1 MSRMFVEPQRGH
13 YHKNRVGKR
22 EIAADGRQT
31 GSQMLSS
38 GVLKPIM
45 AREQIV
51 IHSRTLNQ
59 PVWE

>member
-1 MSRMFVEPQRGH
+1 
-13 YHKNRVGKR
+13 VGKR